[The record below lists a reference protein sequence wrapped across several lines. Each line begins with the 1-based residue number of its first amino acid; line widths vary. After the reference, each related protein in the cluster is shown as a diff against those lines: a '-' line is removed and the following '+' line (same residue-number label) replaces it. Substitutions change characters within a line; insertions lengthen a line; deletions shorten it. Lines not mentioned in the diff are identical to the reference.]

1 MDILLRASSVRQGQ
15 VQGVA
20 ASSADTEGAVLSF
33 RVCGPSIPCRCR
45 YPQGS
50 SLTVSRN
57 GNLLE
62 MVMNCSSVTFIMEKA
77 AGDTFVHRVQ
87 LQFPGSHEYAD
98 ARPRQTHCGSIFR
111 RL

>member
-1 MDILLRASSVRQGQ
+1 MPAHRAYGASLVTFSNDDAKRATGAISSASPMDILLRASSVRQGQ
-15 VQGVA
+15 VQGMA

-62 MVMNCSSVTFIMEKA
+62 MVMNCSSVTFI
-77 AGDTFVHRVQ
+77 
-87 LQFPGSHEYAD
+87 
-98 ARPRQTHCGSIFR
+98 
-111 RL
+111 